1 MFEQKTNPY
10 YINTEEYFRPSEKIG
25 TPTKKEGQR
34 VPKFK
39 KSSFWFLPTKIIS
52 QQTIQRRR
60 VLKMPEREEEEEDND
75 DDDIRGRGQKREQ
88 QRGGGKKNKNKNDP
102 NLFRI
107 LIATDN
113 HLGAHERDPIRKND
127 SFIAFREILET
138 AKKEKVDA
146 LFLGGDL
153 FDQNKPSRETLVQ
166 TMDVLREYVFGDDAI
181 EFEVVSD
188 QSINFP
194 NRGIVN
200 FEDEN
205 VNVAL
210 PIFAIH
216 GNHDDPSG
224 QENLSALDIL
234 SSCSLINYFG
244 KHALSGSNTGAI
256 ELKPVLLR
264 KGETKLAL
272 YGLGWIRDQ
281 RLHQMMASKGNVK
294 WIRPGSSDE
303 KTPLANWFNLM
314 LIHQNRVSHA
324 PKNSISERHLPN
336 WMDLVVWGHEHECL
350 IEPQLF
356 DGVSVSQP
364 GSSVTTSL
372 VEAESG
378 TKKICILELKP
389 GKEKKDPPHWRLL
402 PVPLQTTRPY
412 AFKNVSLA
420 EQEDLLNEE
429 EDGGG
434 QDQEA
439 IENFLMITVNGMIK
453 EAMQNA
459 ASGVKKLAQLNQLP
473 LIRLRVDL
481 TGGFQSVNVQKFG
494 QKFVGKVA
502 NPSDMLLFHKSKKKK
517 GGNKDEEDEFNE
529 GMMKENINVE
539 DEDED
544 LDDARAGPRQD
555 QKRIERLIK
564 ERMDKGL
571 QILDIPN
578 LMNSLDDMVNR
589 DDNKAVKT
597 LCESTMK
604 HFQRELASTAQ
615 PSELIEAS
623 EVQRRVQE
631 LTKKHTQQQQQ
642 QQQQQDGGARAK
654 AKKGQQAATQQTQR
668 AQQVRE
674 FQDAAPAKKSEA
686 TRQLDEEEALERV
699 LLAQQK
705 EAAQDGRAQRPVPA
719 SRRGGAKQPPPP
731 VPETKKKGDDD
742 DYVVSDSEE
751 EDDDVIPAS
760 AQPVAAARRGL
771 AVGAKSAAAAAAAAK
786 RKQRQQSDSE
796 SSQDEEVPDSEE
808 EEEDEDFADAKP
820 APKKRG
826 GAAAAAAAATR
837 ATRRGRGATP
847 STQTKSRKVP
857 ESIVIDDSSDSDEK
871 ATPSVAAGAGRT
883 SAAASRGRGRAR
895 GAKVLN
901 NPTTKSAVGNKRGR
915 GAASS
920 KRGAGNNAD
929 DSDSEERARPTRRT
943 RGAPSTLPTTGGTQ
957 RSTQRS
963 GAPGGTQRT
972 TGTAWGRS
980 KK

>member
-1 MFEQKTNPY
+1 
-10 YINTEEYFRPSEKIG
+10 
-25 TPTKKEGQR
+25 
-34 VPKFK
+34 
-39 KSSFWFLPTKIIS
+39 
-52 QQTIQRRR
+52 
-60 VLKMPEREEEEEDND
+60 MPEREEEEDND

-88 QRGGGKKNKNKNDP
+88 QRGGKNNKNKNDP

-356 DGVSVSQP
+356 DGVSISQP

-631 LTKKHTQQQQQ
+631 LTKKHTKQQQQ

>member
-1 MFEQKTNPY
+1 
-10 YINTEEYFRPSEKIG
+10 
-25 TPTKKEGQR
+25 

-60 VLKMPEREEEEEDND
+60 VLKMPEREEEEDND

-88 QRGGGKKNKNKNDP
+88 QRGGKNNKNKNDP

-356 DGVSVSQP
+356 DGVSISQP

>member
-1 MFEQKTNPY
+1 MSARE
-10 YINTEEYFRPSEKIG
+10 
-25 TPTKKEGQR
+25 
-34 VPKFK
+34 
-39 KSSFWFLPTKIIS
+39 
-52 QQTIQRRR
+52 
-60 VLKMPEREEEEEDND
+60 EEEEEDN

-88 QRGGGKKNKNKNDP
+88 QGGKNKNKNDP

-113 HLGAHERDPIRKND
+113 HLGVHERDPIRKND

-166 TMDVLREYVFGDDAI
+166 TMDVLREYVFGDDPI

-324 PKNSISERHLPN
+324 PKNSISERHLPS

-623 EVQRRVQE
+623 EVQKRVQE

-808 EEEDEDFADAKP
+808 EEDEDFADAKP

>member
-1 MFEQKTNPY
+1 M
-10 YINTEEYFRPSEKIG
+10 
-25 TPTKKEGQR
+25 
-34 VPKFK
+34 PKFK

-60 VLKMPEREEEEEDND
+60 VLKMPEREEEEDND

-631 LTKKHTQQQQQ
+631 LTKKHTKQQQQ

-796 SSQDEEVPDSEE
+796 SSQDEEVPDSE

>member
-1 MFEQKTNPY
+1 
-10 YINTEEYFRPSEKIG
+10 
-25 TPTKKEGQR
+25 
-34 VPKFK
+34 
-39 KSSFWFLPTKIIS
+39 
-52 QQTIQRRR
+52 
-60 VLKMPEREEEEEDND
+60 MPEREEEEEEEDND

-88 QRGGGKKNKNKNDP
+88 QRGGKNNKNKNDP

>member
-1 MFEQKTNPY
+1 M
-10 YINTEEYFRPSEKIG
+10 
-25 TPTKKEGQR
+25 
-34 VPKFK
+34 PKFK

-60 VLKMPEREEEEEDND
+60 VLKMPEREEEEDND

-88 QRGGGKKNKNKNDP
+88 QRGGKNNKNKNDP

>member
-1 MFEQKTNPY
+1 
-10 YINTEEYFRPSEKIG
+10 
-25 TPTKKEGQR
+25 

-60 VLKMPEREEEEEDND
+60 VLKMPEREEEEDND

-88 QRGGGKKNKNKNDP
+88 QRGGKNNKNKNDP

>member
-1 MFEQKTNPY
+1 MSER
-10 YINTEEYFRPSEKIG
+10 EE
-25 TPTKKEGQR
+25 
-34 VPKFK
+34 
-39 KSSFWFLPTKIIS
+39 
-52 QQTIQRRR
+52 
-60 VLKMPEREEEEEDND
+60 EEEEEDND

-88 QRGGGKKNKNKNDP
+88 QRGGKNNKNKNDP

-808 EEEDEDFADAKP
+808 EEDEDFADAKP

>member
-1 MFEQKTNPY
+1 MNTNQK
-10 YINTEEYFRPSEKIG
+10 RG
-25 TPTKKEGQR
+25 W

-39 KSSFWFLPTKIIS
+39 KSSFWFFPTKIITTNHS
-52 QQTIQRRR
+52 ERR
-60 VLKMPEREEEEEDND
+60 VLKMPEREEEEDND

-88 QRGGGKKNKNKNDP
+88 QRGGKNNKNKNDP

-642 QQQQQDGGARAK
+642 QEQQQDGGARAK

-719 SRRGGAKQPPPP
+719 SRRGGAKRPPPP

-796 SSQDEEVPDSEE
+796 SSQDEEVPDSE

>member
-1 MFEQKTNPY
+1 
-10 YINTEEYFRPSEKIG
+10 
-25 TPTKKEGQR
+25 
-34 VPKFK
+34 
-39 KSSFWFLPTKIIS
+39 
-52 QQTIQRRR
+52 
-60 VLKMPEREEEEEDND
+60 MPEREEEEEEEDND

-88 QRGGGKKNKNKNDP
+88 QRGGKNNKNKNDP

-837 ATRRGRGATP
+837 ARRGRGATP

>member
-1 MFEQKTNPY
+1 
-10 YINTEEYFRPSEKIG
+10 
-25 TPTKKEGQR
+25 
-34 VPKFK
+34 
-39 KSSFWFLPTKIIS
+39 
-52 QQTIQRRR
+52 
-60 VLKMPEREEEEEDND
+60 MPEREEEEEEEEDND

-88 QRGGGKKNKNKNDP
+88 QRGGKNNKNKNDP

-420 EQEDLLNEE
+420 EQEDLLNDE

-901 NPTTKSAVGNKRGR
+901 NPTTKSVVGNKRGR

>member
-1 MFEQKTNPY
+1 M
-10 YINTEEYFRPSEKIG
+10 
-25 TPTKKEGQR
+25 
-34 VPKFK
+34 
-39 KSSFWFLPTKIIS
+39 
-52 QQTIQRRR
+52 
-60 VLKMPEREEEEEDND
+60 
-75 DDDIRGRGQKREQ
+75 
-88 QRGGGKKNKNKNDP
+88 
-102 NLFRI
+102 
-107 LIATDN
+107 
-113 HLGAHERDPIRKND
+113 GAHERDPIRKND

-420 EQEDLLNEE
+420 EQEDLMNEE

-642 QQQQQDGGARAK
+642 QQQDGGARAK

-742 DYVVSDSEE
+742 NYVVSDSEE

-796 SSQDEEVPDSEE
+796 SSQDEEVPDS

>member
-1 MFEQKTNPY
+1 M
-10 YINTEEYFRPSEKIG
+10 SE
-25 TPTKKEGQR
+25 R
-34 VPKFK
+34 
-39 KSSFWFLPTKIIS
+39 
-52 QQTIQRRR
+52 
-60 VLKMPEREEEEEDND
+60 EEEEDND

-88 QRGGGKKNKNKNDP
+88 QRGGKNNKNKNDP

>member
-1 MFEQKTNPY
+1 M
-10 YINTEEYFRPSEKIG
+10 SE
-25 TPTKKEGQR
+25 R
-34 VPKFK
+34 
-39 KSSFWFLPTKIIS
+39 
-52 QQTIQRRR
+52 
-60 VLKMPEREEEEEDND
+60 EEEEDND
-75 DDDIRGRGQKREQ
+75 EDIGGRRGQKREQ
-88 QRGGGKKNKNKNDP
+88 QGGKNNNKKNDP

-166 TMDVLREYVFGDDAI
+166 TMEVLREYVFGDDPI

-324 PKNSISERHLPN
+324 PKNSISERHLPS

-420 EQEDLLNEE
+420 EQEDLINEE
-429 EDGGG
+429 DDGGG

-631 LTKKHTQQQQQ
+631 LTKKHTQRQQQ

-686 TRQLDEEEALERV
+686 TRRLDEEEALERV

-731 VPETKKKGDDD
+731 VPETKKKGDND

-796 SSQDEEVPDSEE
+796 SSQDEEVPDSE

-901 NPTTKSAVGNKRGR
+901 NPTTKSAVGDKRGR

>member
-1 MFEQKTNPY
+1 
-10 YINTEEYFRPSEKIG
+10 
-25 TPTKKEGQR
+25 
-34 VPKFK
+34 
-39 KSSFWFLPTKIIS
+39 
-52 QQTIQRRR
+52 
-60 VLKMPEREEEEEDND
+60 MPEREEEEDND

-88 QRGGGKKNKNKNDP
+88 QRGGKNNKNKNDP

-808 EEEDEDFADAKP
+808 EEDEDFADAKP

>member
-1 MFEQKTNPY
+1 M
-10 YINTEEYFRPSEKIG
+10 S
-25 TPTKKEGQR
+25 
-34 VPKFK
+34 
-39 KSSFWFLPTKIIS
+39 
-52 QQTIQRRR
+52 
-60 VLKMPEREEEEEDND
+60 EREEEEDN

-88 QRGGGKKNKNKNDP
+88 QGKNKNKNDP

-324 PKNSISERHLPN
+324 PKNSISERHLPS

-808 EEEDEDFADAKP
+808 EEDEDFADAKP

>member
-1 MFEQKTNPY
+1 
-10 YINTEEYFRPSEKIG
+10 
-25 TPTKKEGQR
+25 
-34 VPKFK
+34 
-39 KSSFWFLPTKIIS
+39 
-52 QQTIQRRR
+52 
-60 VLKMPEREEEEEDND
+60 MPEREEEEEEEEDND

-631 LTKKHTQQQQQ
+631 LTKKHTKQQQQ

>member
-1 MFEQKTNPY
+1 
-10 YINTEEYFRPSEKIG
+10 
-25 TPTKKEGQR
+25 
-34 VPKFK
+34 
-39 KSSFWFLPTKIIS
+39 
-52 QQTIQRRR
+52 
-60 VLKMPEREEEEEDND
+60 MPEREEEEEEEEEED
-75 DDDIRGRGQKREQ
+75 DDDIRERGQKREQ
-88 QRGGGKKNKNKNDP
+88 QRGGKKNKNKSDP

-642 QQQQQDGGARAK
+642 QEQQQDGGARAK

-719 SRRGGAKQPPPP
+719 SRRGGAKRPPPP

-796 SSQDEEVPDSEE
+796 SSQDEEVPDSE

>member
-1 MFEQKTNPY
+1 
-10 YINTEEYFRPSEKIG
+10 
-25 TPTKKEGQR
+25 
-34 VPKFK
+34 
-39 KSSFWFLPTKIIS
+39 
-52 QQTIQRRR
+52 
-60 VLKMPEREEEEEDND
+60 MPEREEEEDND

-88 QRGGGKKNKNKNDP
+88 QRGGKNNKNKNDP

-166 TMDVLREYVFGDDAI
+166 TMDVLREYVFGDDPI

-623 EVQRRVQE
+623 EVQKRVQE
-631 LTKKHTQQQQQ
+631 LTKKHTQQQQR

>member
-1 MFEQKTNPY
+1 M
-10 YINTEEYFRPSEKIG
+10 SE
-25 TPTKKEGQR
+25 R
-34 VPKFK
+34 
-39 KSSFWFLPTKIIS
+39 
-52 QQTIQRRR
+52 
-60 VLKMPEREEEEEDND
+60 EEEEDND

-88 QRGGGKKNKNKNDP
+88 QRGGKNNKNKNDP

-631 LTKKHTQQQQQ
+631 LTKKHTQQKQQ

-796 SSQDEEVPDSEE
+796 SSQDEEVPDSE

>member
-1 MFEQKTNPY
+1 
-10 YINTEEYFRPSEKIG
+10 
-25 TPTKKEGQR
+25 
-34 VPKFK
+34 
-39 KSSFWFLPTKIIS
+39 
-52 QQTIQRRR
+52 
-60 VLKMPEREEEEEDND
+60 MPEREEEEEEEDND

-88 QRGGGKKNKNKNDP
+88 QRGGKNNKNKNDP

-808 EEEDEDFADAKP
+808 EEDEDFADAKP

>member
-1 MFEQKTNPY
+1 M
-10 YINTEEYFRPSEKIG
+10 S
-25 TPTKKEGQR
+25 
-34 VPKFK
+34 
-39 KSSFWFLPTKIIS
+39 
-52 QQTIQRRR
+52 
-60 VLKMPEREEEEEDND
+60 EREEEEEEDNE
-75 DDDIRGRGQKREQ
+75 DDIRGRRGREQ
-88 QRGGGKKNKNKNDP
+88 QRGGGGKNKNKNDP

-623 EVQRRVQE
+623 EVQKRVQE

-760 AQPVAAARRGL
+760 AQPVAAARRGP

-796 SSQDEEVPDSEE
+796 SSQDEEVPDSE

>member
-1 MFEQKTNPY
+1 M
-10 YINTEEYFRPSEKIG
+10 S
-25 TPTKKEGQR
+25 
-34 VPKFK
+34 
-39 KSSFWFLPTKIIS
+39 
-52 QQTIQRRR
+52 
-60 VLKMPEREEEEEDND
+60 EREEEEEEDNE
-75 DDDIRGRGQKREQ
+75 DDIRGRRGREQ
-88 QRGGGKKNKNKNDP
+88 QRGGGGKNKNKNDP

-127 SFIAFREILET
+127 SFIAFREILEL

-324 PKNSISERHLPN
+324 PKNSISERHLPS

-642 QQQQQDGGARAK
+642 QQQDGGARAK

-760 AQPVAAARRGL
+760 AQPVAAARRGP

-796 SSQDEEVPDSEE
+796 SSQDEEVPDSE

>member
-1 MFEQKTNPY
+1 
-10 YINTEEYFRPSEKIG
+10 
-25 TPTKKEGQR
+25 
-34 VPKFK
+34 
-39 KSSFWFLPTKIIS
+39 
-52 QQTIQRRR
+52 
-60 VLKMPEREEEEEDND
+60 MPEREEEEEEEEDND

-88 QRGGGKKNKNKNDP
+88 QRGGGKNNKNKNDP

-324 PKNSISERHLPN
+324 PKNSISERHLPS

-760 AQPVAAARRGL
+760 AQPVAATRRGL

>member
-1 MFEQKTNPY
+1 MNTNQK
-10 YINTEEYFRPSEKIG
+10 RG
-25 TPTKKEGQR
+25 W

-39 KSSFWFLPTKIIS
+39 KSSFSFFPTKIIS

-60 VLKMPEREEEEEDND
+60 VLKMPEREEEEDND

-88 QRGGGKKNKNKNDP
+88 QRGGKNNKNKNDP

-719 SRRGGAKQPPPP
+719 SRRGGAKQPPQP

-796 SSQDEEVPDSEE
+796 SSQDEEVPDSE

>member
-1 MFEQKTNPY
+1 MNSNQK
-10 YINTEEYFRPSEKIG
+10 RG
-25 TPTKKEGQR
+25 W

-39 KSSFWFLPTKIIS
+39 KSSFSFFPTKIIS

-60 VLKMPEREEEEEDND
+60 VLKMPEREEEEDND

-719 SRRGGAKQPPPP
+719 SRRGGAKQPPQP

-796 SSQDEEVPDSEE
+796 SSQDEEVPDSE

>member
-1 MFEQKTNPY
+1 M
-10 YINTEEYFRPSEKIG
+10 S
-25 TPTKKEGQR
+25 
-34 VPKFK
+34 
-39 KSSFWFLPTKIIS
+39 
-52 QQTIQRRR
+52 
-60 VLKMPEREEEEEDND
+60 EREEEEDN

-88 QRGGGKKNKNKNDP
+88 QRGGKNNKNKNDP

-402 PVPLQTTRPY
+402 PVPLRTTRPY

-420 EQEDLLNEE
+420 EQEDLMNEE

-642 QQQQQDGGARAK
+642 QQQDGGARAK

-742 DYVVSDSEE
+742 NYVVSDSEE

-796 SSQDEEVPDSEE
+796 SSQDEEVPDS

>member
-1 MFEQKTNPY
+1 
-10 YINTEEYFRPSEKIG
+10 
-25 TPTKKEGQR
+25 
-34 VPKFK
+34 
-39 KSSFWFLPTKIIS
+39 
-52 QQTIQRRR
+52 
-60 VLKMPEREEEEEDND
+60 MPEREEEEEEEDND

-88 QRGGGKKNKNKNDP
+88 QRGGKKNKNKSDP

-771 AVGAKSAAAAAAAAK
+771 AVGAKSAAAAAAAVK

-796 SSQDEEVPDSEE
+796 SSQDEEVPDSE

>member
-1 MFEQKTNPY
+1 MNTNQK
-10 YINTEEYFRPSEKIG
+10 RG
-25 TPTKKEGQR
+25 WG

-39 KSSFWFLPTKIIS
+39 KSSFFWFFPTKIIS
-52 QQTIQRRR
+52 QQTIQRRRR

-88 QRGGGKKNKNKNDP
+88 QRGGKNNKNKNDP

-642 QQQQQDGGARAK
+642 QQQDGGARAK

-796 SSQDEEVPDSEE
+796 SSQDEEVPDSE

>member
-1 MFEQKTNPY
+1 M
-10 YINTEEYFRPSEKIG
+10 
-25 TPTKKEGQR
+25 
-34 VPKFK
+34 
-39 KSSFWFLPTKIIS
+39 
-52 QQTIQRRR
+52 
-60 VLKMPEREEEEEDND
+60 
-75 DDDIRGRGQKREQ
+75 
-88 QRGGGKKNKNKNDP
+88 
-102 NLFRI
+102 
-107 LIATDN
+107 
-113 HLGAHERDPIRKND
+113 GAHERDPIRKND

-642 QQQQQDGGARAK
+642 QEQQQDGGARAK

-719 SRRGGAKQPPPP
+719 SRRGGAKRPPPP

-796 SSQDEEVPDSEE
+796 SSQDEEVPDSE

>member
-1 MFEQKTNPY
+1 
-10 YINTEEYFRPSEKIG
+10 
-25 TPTKKEGQR
+25 
-34 VPKFK
+34 
-39 KSSFWFLPTKIIS
+39 
-52 QQTIQRRR
+52 
-60 VLKMPEREEEEEDND
+60 MPEREEEEEEEEDND

-88 QRGGGKKNKNKNDP
+88 QRGGKKNKNKNDP

-642 QQQQQDGGARAK
+642 QQQDGGARAK

-719 SRRGGAKQPPPP
+719 SRRGGAKRPPPP

-796 SSQDEEVPDSEE
+796 SSQDEEVPDSE

>member
-1 MFEQKTNPY
+1 M
-10 YINTEEYFRPSEKIG
+10 
-25 TPTKKEGQR
+25 
-34 VPKFK
+34 PKFK

-60 VLKMPEREEEEEDND
+60 VLKMPEREEEEDND

-88 QRGGGKKNKNKNDP
+88 QRGGKNNKNKNDP

-631 LTKKHTQQQQQ
+631 LTKKHTKQQQQ

-760 AQPVAAARRGL
+760 AQPVAAARRGP

>member
-1 MFEQKTNPY
+1 MNTNQK
-10 YINTEEYFRPSEKIG
+10 RG
-25 TPTKKEGQR
+25 W

-39 KSSFWFLPTKIIS
+39 KSSFWFFPTKIITTNHS
-52 QQTIQRRR
+52 SRR
-60 VLKMPEREEEEEDND
+60 VLKMPEREEEEEEEDND

-88 QRGGGKKNKNKNDP
+88 QRGGKNNKNKNDP

-808 EEEDEDFADAKP
+808 EEDEDFADAKP

>member
-1 MFEQKTNPY
+1 
-10 YINTEEYFRPSEKIG
+10 
-25 TPTKKEGQR
+25 
-34 VPKFK
+34 
-39 KSSFWFLPTKIIS
+39 
-52 QQTIQRRR
+52 
-60 VLKMPEREEEEEDND
+60 MPEREEEEDND

-88 QRGGGKKNKNKNDP
+88 QRGGKNNKNKNDP

-631 LTKKHTQQQQQ
+631 LTKKHTKQQQQ

-760 AQPVAAARRGL
+760 AQPVAAARRGP

>member
-1 MFEQKTNPY
+1 MSARE
-10 YINTEEYFRPSEKIG
+10 
-25 TPTKKEGQR
+25 
-34 VPKFK
+34 
-39 KSSFWFLPTKIIS
+39 
-52 QQTIQRRR
+52 
-60 VLKMPEREEEEEDND
+60 EEEEEDN
-75 DDDIRGRGQKREQ
+75 DDDIRGRGQKRGEQ
-88 QRGGGKKNKNKNDP
+88 QGGKNKNKNDP

-166 TMDVLREYVFGDDAI
+166 TMDVLREYVFGDDPI
-181 EFEVVSD
+181 EFEVVSE

-642 QQQQQDGGARAK
+642 QQQDGGARAK

-719 SRRGGAKQPPPP
+719 SGRGGAKQPPPP

-796 SSQDEEVPDSEE
+796 SSQDEEVPDSE

>member
-1 MFEQKTNPY
+1 MSTKP
-10 YINTEEYFRPSEKIG
+10 EKRG
-25 TPTKKEGQR
+25 CL
-34 VPKFK
+34 KFK
-39 KSSFWFLPTKIIS
+39 NLLFFNSPTKII
-52 QQTIQRRR
+52 TTNPFRRR
-60 VLKMPEREEEEEDND
+60 VLRMSEREEEEDD
-75 DDDIRGRGQKREQ
+75 DDDIRGQKREQ
-88 QRGGGKKNKNKNDP
+88 RGKNKNKNDP

-127 SFIAFREILET
+127 SFIAFREILEL

-324 PKNSISERHLPN
+324 PKNSISERHLPS

-420 EQEDLLNEE
+420 EQEDLMNEE

-642 QQQQQDGGARAK
+642 QQQDGGARAK

-760 AQPVAAARRGL
+760 AQPVAAAQRGL

-796 SSQDEEVPDSEE
+796 SSQDEEVPDS

>member
-1 MFEQKTNPY
+1 MT
-10 YINTEEYFRPSEKIG
+10 PSSPPPRG
-25 TPTKKEGQR
+25 G
-34 VPKFK
+34 
-39 KSSFWFLPTKIIS
+39 SSS
-52 QQTIQRRR
+52 
-60 VLKMPEREEEEEDND
+60 EREEEEEEE
-75 DDDIRGRGQKREQ
+75 RR
-88 QRGGGKKNKNKNDP
+88 RGGGGHAKKRKKNQTNDP

-127 SFIAFREILET
+127 AFIAFREILEI

-166 TMDVLREYVFGDDAI
+166 AMDVLREYVFGDDPI
-181 EFEVVSD
+181 TFEVVSD

-194 NRGIVN
+194 SRGIVN

-324 PKNSISERHLPN
+324 PKNSISERHLPS

-389 GKEKKDPPHWRLL
+389 GKEKKDPPQWRLL

-420 EQEDLLNEE
+420 EQEELVNEE

-481 TGGFQSVNVQKFG
+481 TGGFQSINVQKFG

-502 NPSDMLLFHKSKKKK
+502 NPSDMLLFYKSKKKR
-517 GGNKDEEDEFNE
+517 GGNNKDEEDEFNE
-529 GMMKENINVE
+529 GMMKENINGE
-539 DEDED
+539 DDEED

-564 ERMDKGL
+564 ERMDKDL

-578 LMNSLDDMVNR
+578 LTNALDDMVNR
-589 DDNKAVKT
+589 EDNKAVKS

-604 HFQRELASTAQ
+604 NVQRELASTAQ

-623 EVQRRVQE
+623 EVAKRVHE
-631 LTKKHTQQQQQ
+631 LTKKHAQQQQQ
-642 QQQQQDGGARAK
+642 QKDGVAGGGGAK
-654 AKKGQQAATQQTQR
+654 SKKGEQAATQR
-668 AQQVRE
+668 AKQVQE
-674 FQDAAPAKKSEA
+674 FQDAAPAKKSEVE
-686 TRQLDEEEALERV
+686 RQLDEEEALERE
-699 LLAQQK
+699 LLAKQK
-705 EAAQDGRAQRPVPA
+705 EAAQDGRAQRPVPL
-719 SRRGGAKQPPPP
+719 SRRGVAKQAPPP
-731 VPETKKKGDDD
+731 VPQTTKKGDDD
-742 DYVVSDSEE
+742 DYVISDSEDE
-751 EDDDVIPAS
+751 DDDDVIPAS
-760 AQPVAAARRGL
+760 AQPASAARRGR
-771 AVGAKSAAAAAAAAK
+771 AGGAKSAAAAAAAAK
-786 RKQRQQSDSE
+786 RKQQQQDSNFSDD
-796 SSQDEEVPDSEE
+796 DEEVPDSED
-808 EEEDEDFADAKP
+808 DEDFTGAKP

-837 ATRRGRGATP
+837 ATRSGRGATP

-871 ATPSVAAGAGRT
+871 VTPSVAAGAKRASTGV
-883 SAAASRGRGRAR
+883 SRGRGRAR

-901 NPTTKSAVGNKRGR
+901 KPTSKSTVGSKRGR
-915 GAASS
+915 GAAS
-920 KRGAGNNAD
+920 KRGNNSD

-943 RGAPSTLPTTGGTQ
+943 RGSASALPTGGTQ

-972 TGTAWGRS
+972 IGAAWGRA

>member
-1 MFEQKTNPY
+1 
-10 YINTEEYFRPSEKIG
+10 
-25 TPTKKEGQR
+25 
-34 VPKFK
+34 
-39 KSSFWFLPTKIIS
+39 
-52 QQTIQRRR
+52 
-60 VLKMPEREEEEEDND
+60 MPEREEEEDND

-412 AFKNVSLA
+412 AFKNVLLA

-642 QQQQQDGGARAK
+642 QQQDGGARAK

-796 SSQDEEVPDSEE
+796 SSQDEEVPDSE

>member
-1 MFEQKTNPY
+1 M
-10 YINTEEYFRPSEKIG
+10 SE
-25 TPTKKEGQR
+25 R
-34 VPKFK
+34 
-39 KSSFWFLPTKIIS
+39 
-52 QQTIQRRR
+52 
-60 VLKMPEREEEEEDND
+60 EEEEDND
-75 DDDIRGRGQKREQ
+75 EDIGGRRGQKREQ
-88 QRGGGKKNKNKNDP
+88 QGGKNNNKKNDP

-166 TMDVLREYVFGDDAI
+166 TMEVLREYVFGDDPI

-324 PKNSISERHLPN
+324 PKNSISERHLPS

-420 EQEDLLNEE
+420 EQEDLMNEE
-429 EDGGG
+429 DDGGG

-502 NPSDMLLFHKSKKKK
+502 NPSEMLLFHKSKKKK

-631 LTKKHTQQQQQ
+631 LTKKHTQRQQQ

-686 TRQLDEEEALERV
+686 TRRLDEEEALERV

-731 VPETKKKGDDD
+731 VPETKKKGDND

-796 SSQDEEVPDSEE
+796 SSQDEEVPDSE

-901 NPTTKSAVGNKRGR
+901 NPTTKSAVGDKRGR

>member
-1 MFEQKTNPY
+1 MSTKP
-10 YINTEEYFRPSEKIG
+10 EKRG
-25 TPTKKEGQR
+25 CL
-34 VPKFK
+34 KFK
-39 KSSFWFLPTKIIS
+39 NLLFFNSPTKII
-52 QQTIQRRR
+52 TTNPFRRR
-60 VLKMPEREEEEEDND
+60 VLRMSEREEEEDD
-75 DDDIRGRGQKREQ
+75 DDDIRGQKREQ
-88 QRGGGKKNKNKNDP
+88 RGKNKNKNDP

-127 SFIAFREILET
+127 SFIAFREILEL

-324 PKNSISERHLPN
+324 PKNSISERHLPS

-420 EQEDLLNEE
+420 EQEDLMNEE

-760 AQPVAAARRGL
+760 AQPVAAAQRGL

-796 SSQDEEVPDSEE
+796 SSQDEEVPDSE